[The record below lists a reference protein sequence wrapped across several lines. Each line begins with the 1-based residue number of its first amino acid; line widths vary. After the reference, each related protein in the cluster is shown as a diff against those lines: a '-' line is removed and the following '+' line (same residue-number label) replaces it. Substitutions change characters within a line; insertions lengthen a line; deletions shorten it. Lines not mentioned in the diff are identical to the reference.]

1 MKNNLNVAEQLKLKY
16 HKTNEVT
23 NFKDMLYN
31 SAENFKSRTA
41 FKLKDENGKIVSI
54 TYEEF
59 KNDVVYL
66 GTDLIKR
73 GFLNKKIAVIGKN
86 SYKWCVSYLAA
97 SIVGIVVPIDKELH
111 SDDVINFMNVSETAC
126 ILGDSKNLSSVI
138 DDIDKLDYKETVF
151 ISFDRIDISKK
162 NDSNIFNKA
171 DLKISDNILY
181 FDNIKI
187 IGKDSYIN
195 GFYDFDN
202 IKIDPDELRILLFT
216 SGTTGNAKGVCLSQ
230 RNICSNI
237 LSTYG
242 IVKVK
247 RSDLFFS
254 VLPLHHTYECTLGFL
269 LPIYSGASIAHC
281 EGLRYIAKNMAE
293 FHPSVILC
301 VPLLLEKLHKN
312 IVRNMNKSLPEKY
325 RKENQDENPFDNLP
339 LIMKKIVKT
348 KVKNTLGGRLRV
360 FIVGAASANPSI
372 LSDFRKLKLNT
383 LQGYGLTE
391 CSPLVAGNTDFF
403 QKDDSAGLPIP
414 NVEYKIDSP
423 NKDGIGEI
431 IVKGPNVMLG
441 YYNNPE
447 ATANSIKD
455 GWFYTG
461 DLGKIDENGYLYI
474 TGRCKSVIV
483 TKNGKNIYPEEV
495 EYYLNDNP
503 LISEALVQGIQDD
516 DNDETYVKAQIYPNL
531 EAISEYLKSS
541 VPTKQEIKKI
551 ISDVVSNVNSKLPN
565 YKHIKGFIIRDKEFE
580 KTTTQKVKRYGENMK
595 YEKKGED

>member
-1 MKNNLNVAEQLKLKY
+1 MSQKLTISEQLKNKY
-16 HKTNEVT
+16 HKTEEVT
-23 NFKDMLYN
+23 NFKEMLYR
-31 SAENFKSRTA
+31 SADIYRSRTA
-41 FKLKDENGKIVSI
+41 FKKKNSDGKVISI

-66 GTDLIKR
+66 GTSLIKN

-86 SYKWCVSYLAA
+86 SYNWCVSYLAA

-111 SDDVINFMNVSETAC
+111 TDDVINFMNVSEAVC
-126 ILGDSKNLSSVI
+126 ILGDNKNLSQILKNI
-138 DDIDKLDYKETVF
+138 DALKNKETKF
-151 ISFDRIDISKK
+151 I
-162 NDSNIFNKA
+162 N
-171 DLKISDNILY
+171 
-181 FDNIKI
+181 FDNKNNQILFSSFKEE
-187 IGKDSYIN
+187 GENLYSN
-195 GFYDFDN
+195 GFTDFDK
-202 IKIDPDELRILLFT
+202 IEIDPDELRILLFT

-237 LSTYG
+237 LSIYG
-242 IVKVK
+242 IVKVRK
-247 RSDLFFS
+247 SDLFFS
-254 VLPLHHTYECTLGFL
+254 ILPLHHTYECTIGFL

-281 EGLRYIAKNMAE
+281 EGLRYIAKNMQE

-312 IVRNMNKSLPEKY
+312 IVKNMNNSLPEKY
-325 RKENQDENPFDNLP
+325 KENKNENPFSKLP
-339 LIMKKIVKT
+339 FFMKMIVKT

-360 FIVGAASANPSI
+360 FIVGAAAANPNI
-372 LSDFRKLKLNT
+372 LSDFRNLGLNS

-414 NVEYKIDSP
+414 NVEYKIDNP
-423 NKDGIGEI
+423 NSEGVGEI
-431 IVKGPNVMLG
+431 IVKGPNVMIG
-441 YYNNPE
+441 YYNNE
-447 ATANSIKD
+447 EETKKAIRN

-503 LISEALVQGIQDD
+503 LISESLVLGIKK
-516 DNDETYVKAQIYPNL
+516 DNDDETYINAQIYPNM
-531 EAISEYLKSS
+531 EAIKESLKGSI
-541 VPTKQEIKKI
+541 PTKEELWKI
-551 ISDVVSNVNSKLPN
+551 ISDVVNSVNKKLPN
-565 YKHIKGFIIRDKEFE
+565 YKHIKNFVIRDQEFE
-580 KTTTQKVKRYGENMK
+580 KTTTQKVKRYGNNMK
-595 YEKKGED
+595 IKND

>member
-1 MKNNLNVAEQLKLKY
+1 MKTNLPVSEQLKSKY
-16 HKTNEVT
+16 HKTENVT

-31 SAENFKSRTA
+31 SGENFKSRTA
-41 FKLKDENGKIVSI
+41 FKLKNEDGNIVSI

-73 GFLNKKIAVIGKN
+73 GFLNKRIAVIGKN
-86 SYKWCVSYLAA
+86 SYKWCVSYMAA

-111 SDDVINFMNVSETAC
+111 SDDIINFMNVSEAVC
-126 ILGDSKNLSSVI
+126 ILGDLKNLTPVKEHI
-138 DDIDKLDYKETVF
+138 DQLNNKETTFV
-151 ISFDRIDISKK
+151 SFDKIDAKT
-162 NDSNIFNKA
+162 ND
-171 DLKISDNILY
+171 ILY
-181 FDNIKI
+181 FDNLKI
-187 IGKDSYIN
+187 FGKDSYLN
-195 GFYDFDN
+195 GFHDFDD
-202 IKIDPDELRILLFT
+202 IQIDPDELRILLFT

-301 VPLLLEKLHKN
+301 VPLLLEKMHRT
-312 IVRNMNKSLPEKY
+312 IVRNMNKTLPEKY
-325 RKENQDENPFDNLP
+325 RKENQDENPFDTVPFFLE
-339 LIMKKIVKT
+339 KIVKT

-360 FIVGAASANPSI
+360 FIVGAASANPAI
-372 LSDFRKLKLNT
+372 VSDFRKLKLNT

-423 NKDGIGEI
+423 NSEGIGEI

-441 YYNNPE
+441 YYNNSE
-447 ATANSIKD
+447 ATANVMKD
-455 GWFYTG
+455 GWFHTG

-503 LISEALVQGIQDD
+503 LISEALVQGIQEDD
-516 DNDETYVKAQIYPNL
+516 DETYVKAQIYPNL
-531 EAISEYLKSS
+531 EAISEYLKGS
-541 VPTKQEIKKI
+541 VPTKEEIKKI

-580 KTTTQKVKRYGENMK
+580 KTTTQKVKRYGDNMK
-595 YEKKGED
+595 YDEK

>member
-1 MKNNLNVAEQLKLKY
+1 MKKDLPISEQLKLKY
-16 HKTNEVT
+16 HKTKEVT

-31 SAENFKSRTA
+31 SSENFKTRTA
-41 FKLKDENGKIVSI
+41 FKVKDENGNISSI
-54 TYEEF
+54 TYEQF
-59 KNDVVYL
+59 KDDVVYL

-86 SYKWCVSYLAA
+86 SYKWCVSYMAA

-111 SDDVINFMNVSETAC
+111 FEDVINFMNVSEAVC
-126 ILGDSKNLSSVI
+126 ILGDLKNIAPII
-138 DDIDKLDYKETVF
+138 DNMSKLDYKKTVF
-151 ISFDRIDISKK
+151 ISFDKIDT
-162 NDSNIFNKA
+162 
-171 DLKISDNILY
+171 KIDNPNLLY

-195 GFYDFDN
+195 GLHDFDN
-202 IKIDPDELRILLFT
+202 IQINPDELRILLFT

-254 VLPLHHTYECTLGFL
+254 ILPLHHTYECTLGFL

-301 VPLLLEKLHKN
+301 VPLLLEKMHKT
-312 IVRNMNKSLPEKY
+312 IVRNMNKTLPKKY
-325 RKENQDENPFDNLP
+325 QKENQDENPFNTLP
-339 LIMKKIVKT
+339 FFLKKIVKT

-360 FIVGAASANPSI
+360 FIVGAASANPDI
-372 LSDFRKLKLNT
+372 LSDFRKLNLNT

-403 QKDDSAGLPIP
+403 QKDDAAGLPIP
-414 NVEYKIDSP
+414 NVDYKIDSP
-423 NKDGIGEI
+423 NNEGIGEI

-447 ATANSIKD
+447 ATANVMKD
-455 GWFYTG
+455 GWFHTG

-503 LISEALVQGIQDD
+503 LISEALVQGIQEDD
-516 DNDETYVKAQIYPNL
+516 DDETYVKAQIYPDL
-531 EAISEYLKSS
+531 EAISEYLKGS
-541 VPTKQEIKKI
+541 VPTKAEIKKI
-551 ISDVVSNVNSKLPN
+551 ISDVVANVNSKLPN

-580 KTTTQKVKRYGENMK
+580 KTTTQKVKRYGDNMK
-595 YEKKGED
+595 YDKK

>member
-1 MKNNLNVAEQLKLKY
+1 MKKNLSIAEQLQKKY
-16 HKTNEVT
+16 HKTEEVT
-23 NFKDMLYN
+23 NFKELLYR
-31 SAENFKSRTA
+31 SADIYRSRTA
-41 FKLKDENGKIVSI
+41 FKLKDSNGNIITI

-59 KNDVVYL
+59 KNDIVFL
-66 GTDLIKR
+66 GTSLIKK
-73 GFLNKKIAVIGKN
+73 GFSNKKIAVIGKN
-86 SYKWCVSYLAA
+86 SYDWCVSYLAA

-111 SDDVINFMNVSETAC
+111 TDDVINFMNVSESVC
-126 ILGDSKNLSSVI
+126 VLGDSKNLNSVI
-138 DDIDKLDYKETVF
+138 EKKENLKNKDTSF
-151 ISFDRIDISKK
+151 IHFDRLTKENSNNQKYEHDFSSFKEEGKKLYIDGFQEFDKIEIS
-162 NDSNIFNKA
+162 
-171 DLKISDNILY
+171 
-181 FDNIKI
+181 
-187 IGKDSYIN
+187 
-195 GFYDFDN
+195 
-202 IKIDPDELRILLFT
+202 PDELRILLFT

-254 VLPLHHTYECTLGFL
+254 ILPLHHTYECTLGFL

-301 VPLLLEKLHKN
+301 VPLLLENLHKN
-312 IVRNMNKSLPEKY
+312 IIKNMNKSLPEKY
-325 RKENQDENPFDNLP
+325 VKENENPFSKLP
-339 LIMKKIVKT
+339 FFMKKIVKN

-360 FIVGAASANPSI
+360 FIVGAAAVNPNI
-372 LSDFRKLKLNT
+372 VADFRDLKLNT

-391 CSPLVAGNTDFF
+391 CAPLVAGNTDFF

-414 NVEYKIDSP
+414 NVEYKIDNP
-423 NKDGIGEI
+423 NDEGVGEI

-441 YYNNPE
+441 YYNNE
-447 ATANSIKD
+447 EETQKTIKG
-455 GWFYTG
+455 GWFHTG

-503 LISEALVQGIQDD
+503 LISESLVLGIQKEND
-516 DNDETYVKAQIYPNL
+516 DETYINAQIYPNI
-531 EAISEYLKSS
+531 EAITEYLKGS
-541 VPTKQEIKKI
+541 VPTKEEIWKI
-551 ISDVVSNVNSKLPN
+551 ISDAVSNVNKKLPN
-565 YKHIKGFIIRDKEFE
+565 YKHIKAFVIRDKEFE
-580 KTTTQKVKRYGENMK
+580 KTTTQKVKRYGNNMNM
-595 YEKKGED
+595 DSR

>member
-16 HKTNEVT
+16 HKTKEVT

-66 GTDLIKR
+66 GTDLIER

-516 DNDETYVKAQIYPNL
+516 DTDETYVKAQIYPNL

>member
-1 MKNNLNVAEQLKLKY
+1 MSQKLTISEQLKNKY
-16 HKTNEVT
+16 HKTEEVT
-23 NFKDMLYN
+23 NFKEMLYR
-31 SAENFKSRTA
+31 SADIYRSRTA
-41 FKLKDENGKIVSI
+41 FKKKNSDGKVISI

-66 GTDLIKR
+66 GTSLIKN

-86 SYKWCVSYLAA
+86 SYNWCVSYLAA

-111 SDDVINFMNVSETAC
+111 TDDVINFMNVSEAVC
-126 ILGDSKNLSSVI
+126 ILGDNKNLSQILKNI
-138 DDIDKLDYKETVF
+138 DALKNKETKF
-151 ISFDRIDISKK
+151 I
-162 NDSNIFNKA
+162 N
-171 DLKISDNILY
+171 
-181 FDNIKI
+181 FDNKNNQILFSSFKEE
-187 IGKDSYIN
+187 GKNLYLN
-195 GFYDFDN
+195 GFTDFDK
-202 IKIDPDELRILLFT
+202 IEIDPDELRILLFT

-237 LSTYG
+237 LSIYG
-242 IVKVK
+242 IVKVRK
-247 RSDLFFS
+247 SDLFFS
-254 VLPLHHTYECTLGFL
+254 ILPLHHTYECTIGFL

-281 EGLRYIAKNMAE
+281 EGLRYIAKNMQE

-312 IVRNMNKSLPEKY
+312 IVKNMNNSLPEKY
-325 RKENQDENPFDNLP
+325 KENKNENPFSKLP
-339 LIMKKIVKT
+339 FFMKMIVKT

-360 FIVGAASANPSI
+360 FIVGAAAANPNI
-372 LSDFRKLKLNT
+372 LSDFRNLGLNS

-414 NVEYKIDSP
+414 NVEYKIDNP
-423 NKDGIGEI
+423 NSEGVGEI
-431 IVKGPNVMLG
+431 IVKGPNVMIG
-441 YYNNPE
+441 YYNNE
-447 ATANSIKD
+447 EETKKAIRN

-503 LISEALVQGIQDD
+503 LISESLVLGIKK
-516 DNDETYVKAQIYPNL
+516 DNDDETYINAQIYPNM
-531 EAISEYLKSS
+531 EAIKESLKGSI
-541 VPTKQEIKKI
+541 PTKEELWKI
-551 ISDVVSNVNSKLPN
+551 ISDVVNSVNKKLPN
-565 YKHIKGFIIRDKEFE
+565 YKHIKNFVIRDQEFE
-580 KTTTQKVKRYGENMK
+580 KTTTQKIKRYGNNMK
-595 YEKKGED
+595 IKND

>member
-1 MKNNLNVAEQLKLKY
+1 MKKNLTDAEKLKLKY
-16 HKTNEVT
+16 HKTEEVT

-31 SAENFKSRTA
+31 SAKNYRSRTA
-41 FKLKDENGKIVSI
+41 FKVKNSEGKIHSI
-54 TYEEF
+54 KYEEF

-66 GTDLIKR
+66 GTSLIKK
-73 GFLNKKIAVIGKN
+73 GLLNKKIAIIGQN
-86 SYKWCVSYLAA
+86 SYNWCVSYLAA
-97 SIVGIVVPIDKELH
+97 SIVGVVVPIDKELH
-111 SDDVINFMNVSETAC
+111 TDDVINFMNVSNADC
-126 ILGDSKNLSSVI
+126 ILGNKKNLKPISDDIVNNTNKLNNQNTIFVYFESKNKLNDNEFI
-138 DDIDKLDYKETVF
+138 FEKFKILGKDDYLNGFTE
-151 ISFDRIDISKK
+151 
-162 NDSNIFNKA
+162 
-171 DLKISDNILY
+171 
-181 FDNIKI
+181 FDNIT
-187 IGKDSYIN
+187 
-195 GFYDFDN
+195 
-202 IKIDPDELRILLFT
+202 IDPDEMRILLFT

-230 RNICSNI
+230 RNICSDI

-254 VLPLHHTYECTLGFL
+254 VLPLHHTYECTIGFL

-301 VPLLLEKLHKN
+301 VPLLLEKLHKT
-312 IVRNMNKSLPEKY
+312 IVKNMNKSLPKKY
-325 RKENQDENPFDNLP
+325 AKKDSSENPFMELP
-339 LIMKKIVKT
+339 FFMKKIVKN

-360 FIVGAASANPSI
+360 FIVGAASVNPDI
-372 LSDFRKLKLNT
+372 ISDFRKLSLNT

-403 QKDDSAGLPIP
+403 QKDDSVGLPIP
-414 NVEYKIDSP
+414 NVEYKINNP
-423 NKDGIGEI
+423 NEEGVGEI

-441 YYNNPE
+441 YYNNE
-447 ATANSIKD
+447 EETKKVLKD

-495 EYYLNDNP
+495 EHYLNTSP
-503 LISEALVQGIQDD
+503 LISEALVLGIQKEDD
-516 DNDETYVKAQIYPNL
+516 DETYINAQIYPNF

-541 VPTKQEIKKI
+541 VPTTAEIKKV
-551 ISDVVSNVNSKLPN
+551 ISDVVSSVNKKLPN
-565 YKHIKGFIIRDKEFE
+565 YKHIKSFIIRDKEFE
-580 KTTTQKVKRYGENMK
+580 KTTTQKIKRYGDNMK
-595 YEKKGED
+595 TEDK

>member
-1 MKNNLNVAEQLKLKY
+1 MKNKLSAAEQLKKKY
-16 HKTNEVT
+16 HKTEEVT
-23 NFKDMLYN
+23 NFKDMLYR
-31 SAENFKSRTA
+31 SGDIYRARTA
-41 FKLKDENGKIVSI
+41 FKIKDKDGNIQSI
-54 TYEEF
+54 TYEQF
-59 KNDVVYL
+59 KNDVLYL
-66 GTDLIKR
+66 GTSLIKK
-73 GFLNKKIAVIGKN
+73 GFLNKRIAIIGKN

-111 SDDVINFMNVSETAC
+111 TDDVINFMNVSQAVC
-126 ILGDSKNLSSVI
+126 ILGDNKNLENV
-138 DDIDKLDYKETVF
+138 L
-151 ISFDRIDISKK
+151 
-162 NDSNIFNKA
+162 
-171 DLKISDNILY
+171 DNIAKIENPDTIFIT
-181 FDNIKI
+181 FDKKFDTLLEDGKKAYLDGFTDFESIKI
-187 IGKDSYIN
+187 N
-195 GFYDFDN
+195 
-202 IKIDPDELRILLFT
+202 PDELRILLFT

-230 RNICSNI
+230 RNICSNL

-281 EGLRYIAKNMAE
+281 EGLRYIAKNMQE

-301 VPLLLEKLHKN
+301 VPLLLENLHKN
-312 IVRNMNKSLPEKY
+312 IVKNMNNSLPSKY
-325 RKENQDENPFDNLP
+325 KKESNQNPYSSLP
-339 LIMKKIVKT
+339 FFMKKIVKT

-360 FIVGAASANPSI
+360 FIVGAAAANPNI
-372 LSDFRKLKLNT
+372 VADFRDLKLNT

-414 NVEYKIDSP
+414 NVEYKIDNP
-423 NKDGIGEI
+423 NDEGIGEI

-441 YYNNPE
+441 YYE
-447 ATANSIKD
+447 DEEKTKQTFID
-455 GWFYTG
+455 GWFHTG

-503 LISEALVQGIQDD
+503 LISEALVLGIQKEND
-516 DNDETYVKAQIYPNL
+516 DETYINAQIYPNIQ
-531 EAISEYLKSS
+531 AITEYLKGS
-541 VPTKQEIKKI
+541 VPTKEEIWKI
-551 ISDVVSNVNSKLPN
+551 ISDVVASVNKKLPN
-565 YKHIKGFIIRDKEFE
+565 YKHIKGFDIRDNEFE
-580 KTTTQKVKRYGENMK
+580 KTTTQKIKRYGNNMK
-595 YEKKGED
+595 MNKDD